1 MKLKDVIEK
10 NKKAILERH
19 QTKSAVENPPE
30 VQEFMEALDLAIVSQ
45 SDDSRLVESDGF
57 HPSSLGI
64 KSGKCQ
70 RRNVYLL
77 RGTPREPITNP
88 RTQRIFGNGHAVHDR
103 LQKYLEKMDG
113 INFQTEVVIEYE
125 NPPIRGHADGVF
137 EWDGKKILLEIK
149 SCNQDVFDNRV
160 MFKKPKD
167 EHVAQANLYAH
178 ILGLDYVWIMYE
190 NKNTQ
195 ELLVFELPTNA
206 TKAKNIIKKWGR
218 TYELFKEGLLPER
231 PYKEISDECQW
242 CDMHK
247 VCYADE
253 DDGVDFKTGE
263 PVAIRNARVA
273 EEEMF

>member
-45 SDDSRLVESDGF
+45 SDDSRLIEADGF

-137 EWDGKKILLEIK
+137 EWDGKKILREIK
-149 SCNQDVFDNRV
+149 SCNQDVFDNRYEFIV
-160 MFKKPKD
+160 QHFILQDDRRVLFGEIICIYFLIAPRIRIWHKD
-167 EHVAQANLYAH
+167 RGQ
-178 ILGLDYVWIMYE
+178 
-190 NKNTQ
+190 
-195 ELLVFELPTNA
+195 P
-206 TKAKNIIKKWGR
+206 
-218 TYELFKEGLLPER
+218 KEG
-231 PYKEISDECQW
+231 IFAQ
-242 CDMHK
+242 
-247 VCYADE
+247 
-253 DDGVDFKTGE
+253 
-263 PVAIRNARVA
+263 
-273 EEEMF
+273 